1 MATTTQPAPRTNG
14 HSTARSR
21 RTPEATEADRAA
33 ARPRGSR
40 RNNGRIAIG
49 VLVVALSALGAA
61 VVFSSATDRVSVIGL
76 ARDVTAGQAIDTSDL
91 TEVSLSGGD
100 GLATIA
106 AADANQVVGRT
117 AASDLSKGSLLS
129 DAQLTDGPALP
140 DGTVVAGAVLKAGQY
155 PVGLEVGDAVQVVE
169 TTAPDASGIG
179 EPVGR
184 GEATVLDLADS
195 SDGQGLVTVS
205 LALAR
210 DDAAAIS
217 AAGAAGR
224 VSLVVIP
231 S

>member
-1 MATTTQPAPRTNG
+1 MTTTTRPAPRTNG
-14 HSTARSR
+14 NLAAGARTAAD
-21 RTPEATEADRAA
+21 ATRADRVAA
-33 ARPRGSR
+33 QPKGSR

-49 VLVVALSALGAA
+49 VLVVALSALGAS
-61 VVFSSATDRVSVIGL
+61 VVFSSATDRVAVIGL
-76 ARDVTAGQAIDTSDL
+76 ARDVPAGQAIDTSDL

-106 AADANQVVGRT
+106 AADADQVVGRT
-117 AASDLSKGSLLS
+117 AATDLSEGTLLT

-140 DGTVVAGAVLKAGQY
+140 DGIVVAGAVLKAGQY
-155 PVGLEVGDAVQVVE
+155 PVGLAVGDTVQLVE
-169 TTAPDASGIG
+169 TTAPDASGVG
-179 EPVGR
+179 EPIGR

-195 SDGQGLVTVS
+195 ADGQGLVTVS
-205 LALAR
+205 LALAS
-210 DDAAAIS
+210 DDAAAVS

>member
-1 MATTTQPAPRTNG
+1 
-14 HSTARSR
+14 
-21 RTPEATEADRAA
+21 
-33 ARPRGSR
+33 
-40 RNNGRIAIG
+40 

-61 VVFSSATDRVSVIGL
+61 VVFSSATDRVTVIGL
-76 ARDVTAGQAIDTSDL
+76 ARDLPAGQAIDTSDL

-106 AADANQVVGRT
+106 AADADQVVGRT
-117 AASDLSKGSLLS
+117 AA
-129 DAQLTDGPALP
+129 TEGPALP

-155 PVGLEVGDAVQVVE
+155 PVRLAVGDAVQVVE

-179 EPVGR
+179 EPFAR
-184 GEATVLDLADS
+184 GEATVIDLADS

-210 DDAAAIS
+210 SDAAAIS

>member
-1 MATTTQPAPRTNG
+1 MTTTTRPGPARNG
-14 HSTARSR
+14 RSAAGSRGAPDVAEAARV
-21 RTPEATEADRAA
+21 A
-33 ARPRGSR
+33 ARPHGAR

-61 VVFSSATDRVSVIGL
+61 VVFSSATDRVAVIGV
-76 ARDVTAGQAIDTSDL
+76 ARDVPAGQALEASDL
-91 TEVSLSGGD
+91 REVSLSGGD

-106 AADANQVVGRT
+106 AADAAQVIGRT
-117 AASDLSKGSLLS
+117 AANDLSNGTLLS
-129 DAQLTDGPALP
+129 DAQLTDGPVLP

-155 PVGLEVGDAVQVVE
+155 PVGLAVGDAVQVVE

-179 EPVGR
+179 EPVSR

-195 SDGQGLVTVS
+195 ADGQGFVTVS
-205 LALAR
+205 LALAP